1 MFVALFFEGVHHW
14 RPRKDLLVCPVV
26 RGVGLE
32 SARALTGHASCL
44 TTQRATAVTAASIST
59 F

>member
-1 MFVALFFEGVHHW
+1 MFVALFFQGRASLAPPERFASLSG
-14 RPRKDLLVCPVV
+14 CEA
-26 RGVGLE
+26 VGLE

-44 TTQRATAVTAASIST
+44 TTPRATAVTAASIST